1 MGGIIMAGILI
12 GLIVLLGVL
21 DTITVWIF
29 GSTIGLIIGALIST
43 FILVK
48 LFQADQTIV
57 CSVWAIA
64 VLLSWMLV
72 LDQLGIEINFP
83 EWTWLGVQHG

>member
-1 MGGIIMAGILI
+1 MAGILV
-12 GLIVLLGVL
+12 GLVVVLGVL

-29 GSTIGLIIGALIST
+29 GSTLGLIIGALIST

-48 LFQADQTIV
+48 LFQADQAIV

-64 VLLSWMLV
+64 VLLSWILV
-72 LDQLGIEINFP
+72 LDQFGIEINWP
-83 EWTWLGVQHG
+83 EWMWFGVEHG

>member
-1 MGGIIMAGILI
+1 MAGILI

-48 LFQADQTIV
+48 LFQADQPIV
-57 CSVWAIA
+57 CSIWAIA
-64 VLLSWMLV
+64 VLLSWILV
-72 LDQLGIEINFP
+72 LDHFGIEINFP
-83 EWTWLGVQHG
+83 EWLWFGVEHG

>member
-1 MGGIIMAGILI
+1 MAGILI
-12 GLIVLLGVL
+12 GLVVLLAVL

-29 GSTIGLIIGALIST
+29 GSTLGLIIGALIST

-48 LFQADQTIV
+48 LFQAEQGFVGGI
-57 CSVWAIA
+57 WAIA

-72 LDQLGIEINFP
+72 LSKFGIEINWP
-83 EWTWLGVQHG
+83 EWMWFGVKHG